1 MSKIKDDPK
10 LYAIYK
16 EKVLTCK
23 NQHDTDNLL
32 VWLAKQFDEGI
43 SVPSYPSKSQS
54 SRSKS
59 SSKNAKA

>member
-1 MSKIKDDPK
+1 MVNKIKDDPK

-32 VWLAKQFDEGI
+32 VWITKQFE
-43 SVPSYPSKSQS
+43 PKKSKTKIIN
-54 SRSKS
+54 SKL
-59 SSKNAKA
+59 